1 MMMTRLVNNLKTTVL
16 LALIIVLF
24 MWAGHVVFGGTKG
37 LVLGFLFG
45 GMSNLVA
52 FFFSDK
58 IALMST
64 GAQPVT
70 EDQAPQLY
78 RIVRNLAEKDGLP
91 MPRIYIAPQDAP
103 NAFATGRNPRHAVVA
118 VTQGILRL
126 CNEQELTGVLAH
138 EMSHVKHRDML
149 ISTIAATMAGAI
161 TMLAHLAQ
169 WGLIFGG
176 GMGGRD
182 DDRRGGNALG
192 LLLMIIVAPIAAMLI
207 QLAISRS
214 REYEADAAGANLAG
228 NPLWLAN
235 ALQKLEGYNRRI
247 PMDVN
252 PAESHLFI
260 VQPLTGGGLGSLFNT
275 HPPIEKRVARLE
287 QQAQE
292 MGLTAWRVRE

>member
-1 MMMTRLVNNLKTTVL
+1 MMMTRLINNLKTTVL
-16 LALIIVLF
+16 LALIVVLF
-24 MWAGHVVFGGTKG
+24 MWAGHALFGGTRG

-45 GMSNLVA
+45 GMSNLIA
-52 FFFSDK
+52 YFFSDK
-58 IALMST
+58 LALMST
-64 GAQPVT
+64 GAQPVS
-70 EDQAPQLY
+70 EAQAPQLY
-78 RIVRNLAEKDGLP
+78 RIVRELADKDGLP
-91 MPRIYIAPQDAP
+91 MPRIYITPQDAP
-103 NAFATGRNPRHAVVA
+103 NAFATGRNPKNAVVA

-161 TMLAHLAQ
+161 TALAHIAQ
-169 WGLIFGG
+169 WGMIFG
-176 GMGGRD
+176 GMGGRS

-192 LLLMIIVAPIAAMLI
+192 MLLMIIVAPLAAMLI

-214 REYEADAAGANLAG
+214 REYEADAAGAKLAG
-228 NPLWLAN
+228 NPLWLAS

-260 VQPLTGGGLGSLFNT
+260 VQPLTGGGIGSLFNT

-287 QQAQE
+287 QQAEE
-292 MGLTAWRVRE
+292 MGLTARRIRE